1 MKCNKCGFENDADAE
16 YCENCGEVLAR
27 ICANCH
33 APLKPKARFC
43 KVCGTSI
50 SAQRAAIDETGN
62 QAWVSRG
69 DTAQMRKTPEKP
81 STRIEGERKPVT
93 ILFTD
98 IVGSTSLA
106 EKLDPEEWKEIING
120 AHQRVNQAV
129 TCYGGTIAQF
139 LGDGVLA
146 FFGAPITHEDDPV
159 RAVHAALAIQKSI
172 SQYAV
177 ELKGCVEG
185 FQMRIGLNNG
195 LVVVGNVGSDT
206 HLEYLAV
213 GDAVNLAARL
223 QSAAQPSGIL
233 ISENLARF
241 VNATFDLE
249 SQGEITLKGKSK
261 PVAVFTVIKRKDT
274 PESARGFEELY
285 SPLVGRENEI
295 NLLRAALDDL
305 SRGHGKIVTI
315 FGEAGIGKSR
325 LVEELHKYASHS
337 SPGVHWLEGRALSY
351 GQTLSFWIINQLIY
365 SDLQLSDGDPEV
377 RVRTALKRRVN
388 ELFAEKAGEVLP
400 YLGQLLGISLDSAQ
414 SEQVQQLE
422 GETLKYQTLLS
433 ISRYFQKMA
442 EAQPTVLVLDDLHW
456 ADPSSLEALK
466 QLLSITDHT
475 PLMLVLLS
483 RLEREHD
490 SWQIKLKAETD
501 FSHRYTELQLKPLS
515 KTEQNL
521 LVNNLLAVADLP
533 ESTRQLI
540 LDRTEGNPFYLEEI
554 IRSLIDQGVIVRA
567 GDNWR
572 ATHEITEIALPDT
585 LQGVLLARIDRL
597 QEDVRRT
604 LQLASVIGKSFLFRL
619 LEAIAEAEQQLEGHL
634 AQLQRVDLVREKSC
648 LPELEYMF
656 KHSLTQEAAY
666 DSLLLEQRRDFHHR
680 VGKALETLFAER
692 KDKYLGLLA
701 HHFEKAGE
709 NDVAVDYLIQ
719 AGDRARLS
727 DEHIE
732 AVDYYIRAVRLL
744 KDSGEKERAARVW
757 LKLGLVYS
765 ANFQFEKAH
774 QANETAFQ
782 MQRVLEK
789 KDAHIADREGHT
801 LRSIVRFQ
809 QITLDPGKVV
819 WSQDCVIVEN
829 LFSGL
834 TRLDQELNVL
844 PEVARSWQV
853 LDDGRRYIFHLRDD
867 WPWTDGTM
875 VTAGDFEW
883 AWKRNLDPAL
893 RSEFARFLFDVVGAK
908 DYYEQKN
915 TDPENVG
922 VKALDAHTLE
932 IRLVEPVAYFPFIV
946 TMPVTY
952 PLPGRV
958 IASIG
963 EDWWKPEHILSNGPG
978 RLVEYDADQGGV
990 LERNPLYPGLI
1001 NGNIQ
1006 RKEWKLITDA
1016 DAIVKAY
1023 QEDRTD
1029 IAFISIKSEIPDSV
1043 PQEEIYEVTELA
1055 VYFIVFNPTK
1065 SPFDDLRVRQAI
1077 AHTFDRKKMWDE
1089 FDVPVSHGG
1098 LIPPGMPGHSPEL
1111 GYPFDLNKARELLS
1125 EAGYPGGRGFPAVKG
1140 YCPLGRVDIFNAM
1153 TAQWKSELGIDITFE
1168 SIGQRELIEW
1178 EGKVSI
1184 SSLLPQAWVADYPD
1198 PDDFLH
1204 RSMAITTLRSYGWH
1218 DTAFDRLVSEA
1229 ARTTDRTKRMAMYR
1243 QADRILNNDQCL
1255 LVNLCYGTKFAVF
1268 MVKPRV
1274 KDFSMSALG
1283 KMDFLNVIVEDH

>member
-62 QAWVSRG
+62 QARVSRG
-69 DTAQMRKTPEKP
+69 DTAQIRKTPEKP

-274 PESARGFEELY
+274 PESPRGFEELY

-466 QLLSITDHT
+466 KLLSITDHA

-604 LQLASVIGKSFLFRL
+604 LQLASVIGKSFLYRL

-666 DSLLLEQRRDFHHR
+666 DSLLLEQRRDFHLR
-680 VGKALETLFAER
+680 VGNALETLFAER

-701 HHFEKAGE
+701 HHFEKAGG
-709 NDVAVDYLIQ
+709 NDKAVDYLIQ
-719 AGDRARLS
+719 AGDQARLT

-732 AVDYYIRAVRLL
+732 AVEYYKRAIQLL
-744 KDSGEKERAARVW
+744 AESKKDLAAHVW
-757 LKLGLVYS
+757 LKLGLIYS
-765 ANFQFEKAH
+765 TNFQFVEAH
-774 QANETAFQ
+774 QAYETAFRLQ
-782 MQRVLEK
+782 QSIGKRAEPQGEEK
-789 KDAHIADREGHT
+789 KHT
-801 LRSIVRFQ
+801 LRLCHRHPH
-809 QITLDPGKVV
+809 ITLDPGKVYYGHDYHV
-819 WSQDCVIVEN
+819 CSF

-834 TRLDQELNVL
+834 ARVDEELNVV
-844 PEVARSWQV
+844 PEIAHSWQV
-853 LDDGRRYIFHLRDD
+853 LDDGRRYVFHLRND
-867 WPWTDGTM
+867 WYWTNGAP
-875 VTAGDFEW
+875 VTAHDFEYS
-883 AWKRNLDPAL
+883 WKRNLEPHL
-893 RSEFARFLFDVVGAK
+893 SQNTRVLYSVIGARDFNLGIHHEPDLIGI
-908 DYYEQKN
+908 
-915 TDPENVG
+915 
-922 VKALDAHTLE
+922 KALDAHTLE
-932 IRLVEPVAYFPFIV
+932 VRLEDPVAYFPFIL
-946 TMPVTY
+946 TLPITY
-952 PLPGRV
+952 PLPENT
-958 IASIG
+958 IQAYG
-963 EDWWKPEHILSNGPG
+963 EDWTKPEHIVTNGPFYLKSFEPKTG
-978 RLVEYDADQGGV
+978 GLALRDPGFRGECRGNCDQ
-990 LERNPLYPGLI
+990 LEWSVIPEVAEML
-1001 NGNIQ
+1001 
-1006 RKEWKLITDA
+1006 D
-1016 DAIVKAY
+1016 AY
-1023 QEDRTD
+1023 QRDRFD
-1029 IAFISIKSEIPDSV
+1029 MAYINVRSFIPDSLSEDIYLL
-1043 PQEEIYEVTELA
+1043 QELG
-1055 VYFIVFNPTK
+1055 VYCLNFNP
-1065 SPFDDLRVRQAI
+1065 SIPPFNDIRVRKAI
-1077 AHTFDRKKMWDE
+1077 AMAHDRQR
-1089 FDVPVSHGG
+1089 SHDLFQIPLTRGG
-1098 LIPPGMPGHSPEL
+1098 MIPAGMPGHSPEISL
-1111 GYPFDLNKARELLS
+1111 PYDVIGARRLLE
-1125 EAGYPGGRGFPAVKG
+1125 EAGYPGGQGFPVTKGAV
-1140 YCPLGRVDIFNAM
+1140 PLGRNDLFNDLSRH
-1153 TAQWKSELGIDITFE
+1153 WKENLGVEIDFMAFDAKE
-1168 SIGQRELIEW
+1168 MSRLMER
-1178 EGKVSI
+1178 KKD
-1184 SSLLPQAWVADYPD
+1184 LPFAFTGWLADFPD
-1198 PDDFLH
+1198 PDDFLRTSVDALH
-1204 RSMAITTLRSYGWH
+1204 ELGWQNKNV
-1218 DTAFDRLVSEA
+1218 DRLLDEA
-1229 ARTTDRTKRMAMYR
+1229 ARTSDRVKRMAIYR
-1243 QADRILNNDQCL
+1243 QVDHL
-1255 LVNLCYGTKFAVF
+1255 LVAEESLVLIFSYSKGIMAYL
-1268 MVKPRV
+1268 VKPWV
-1274 KDFSMSALG
+1274 KNYSVSLLG
-1283 KMDFLNVIVEDH
+1283 KVDYQNIILEDH